1 MFRFV
6 MLIASAVVILFTSL
20 AGKVIQVPSQF
31 ASIQVAINSANNGDT
46 VLVAPGLYY
55 ENLNF
60 RGKKIVVASRYL
72 TDQSVGTVRST
83 VIDGSRPTH
92 PDSASVVLFASGE
105 DASTVLI
112 GFTLTKGIGTL
123 VPGSFL
129 GGGILVTGESSPTIK
144 YNIIRKNSAITG
156 GGIAVYG
163 GSPTIA
169 HNALVA
175 NTASNGGGMSLD
187 YCRVTVTHNV
197 FYQNMADINGGA
209 LIIGTAVV
217 KIYNNAVTDN
227 GAKTGGGIYCNNGLW
242 EIKYCDFFRNQNGNF
257 AGCGDASLGDKRT
270 QNFNKDSSDVYKNIY
285 LDAGYT
291 NPTAYDFSLTC
302 RSRLIDAGAA
312 IPETHPMGG
321 SHEDIGMIEY
331 PFRVGDVTI
340 DGRVNVADVVAMV
353 NTIFRHAPVPCPIYA
368 ADTDCDRIF
377 TIADVIVLINYWIG
391 VSESS
396 CLFDLK

>member
-6 MLIASAVVILFTSL
+6 MLMASAVVILFTSL

-31 ASIQVAINSANNGDT
+31 ASIQVAINNANNGDT

-60 RGKKIVVASRYL
+60 RGKKIMVASRYL
-72 TDQSVGTVRST
+72 TDQSVSTIRST
-83 VIDGSRPTH
+83 VIDGSRPTY

-105 DASTVLI
+105 DTSTVLI

-156 GGIAVYG
+156 GGIAVYD

-175 NTASNGGGMSLD
+175 NIAGNGGGMSLE
-187 YCRVTVTHNV
+187 YCSVTVMHNV
-197 FYQNMADINGGA
+197 FYQNIADVNGGA
-209 LIIGTAVV
+209 LTIRTAAVE
-217 KIYNNAVTDN
+217 IYNSAVTDN
-227 GAKTGGGIYCNNGLW
+227 VAKAGGGIYCNNGLW

-257 AGCGDASLGDKRT
+257 AGCGDASLGDKRA
-270 QNFNKDSSDVYKNIY
+270 QNFNKDSADVYQNIY

-291 NPTAYDFSLTC
+291 NPAEGDFSLTC
-302 RSRLIDAGAA
+302 RSRLIDAGAG
-312 IPETHPMGG
+312 ISETHPSGG

-331 PFRVGDVTI
+331 PYRVGDLSI
-340 DGRVNVADVVAMV
+340 DGRVNVADIVAMV
-353 NTIFRHAPVPCPIYA
+353 NIIFRSATVPCPIYA
-368 ADTDCDRIF
+368 ADTDCDRIIS
-377 TIADVIVLINYWIG
+377 IADLVVMINYWMG
-391 VSESS
+391 RSESS

>member
-6 MLIASAVVILFTSL
+6 VLIASAVVILFTSL
-20 AGKVIQVPSQF
+20 VGKVIQVPSQF
-31 ASIQVAINSANNGDT
+31 ASIQVAINNAKNGDT
-46 VLVAPGLYY
+46 VLVATGLYY

-60 RGKKIVVASRYL
+60 RGKKIMVASRYL
-72 TDQSVGTVRST
+72 TDQSISTIRST
-83 VIDGSRPTH
+83 VIDGSRPTY

-105 DASTVLI
+105 DTSSVLI
-112 GFTLTKGIGTL
+112 GFTLTKGIGTF

-163 GSPTIA
+163 GNPTIA

-175 NTASNGGGMSLD
+175 NIAGNGGGMSLE
-187 YCRVTVTHNV
+187 YCRVTVSHNV
-197 FYQNMADINGGA
+197 FHQNIADVNGGA
-209 LIIGTAVV
+209 LIIATAVV
-217 KIYNNAVTDN
+217 NIHNNAVTDN
-227 GAKTGGGIYCNNGLW
+227 LAKAGGGIYCNNGFW
-242 EIKYCDFFRNQNGNF
+242 EIKYCDFFHNQNGNF

-270 QNFNKDSSDVYKNIY
+270 QNFNMDSADVYMNIY
-285 LDAGYT
+285 LDAEYA
-291 NPTAYDFSLTC
+291 NPAGYDFSLTC
-302 RSRLIDAGAA
+302 RSRLIDAGAG
-312 IPETHPMGG
+312 IPETHPLGG

-331 PFRVGDVTI
+331 PFRVGDLTI
-340 DGRVNVADVVAMV
+340 DGRVNVADIVAMINV
-353 NTIFRHAPVPCPIYA
+353 IFRYAPVPCPIYA
-368 ADTDCDRIF
+368 ADTDCDRVF

-391 VSESS
+391 ASESS

>member
-20 AGKVIQVPSQF
+20 AGKVIQVPGQF
-31 ASIQVAINSANNGDT
+31 VSIQVAISNAKNGDT

-72 TDQSVGTVRST
+72 IDQSVSTIRST
-83 VIDGSRPTH
+83 VIDGSRPIF

-105 DASTVLI
+105 DTSTVLI

-144 YNIIRKNSAITG
+144 YNIIRKNSAIIG

-163 GSPTIA
+163 GSPTIV

-175 NTASNGGGMSLD
+175 NTAGNGGGMSLD
-187 YCRVTVTHNV
+187 HCRVTVTHNV
-197 FYQNMADINGGA
+197 FYQNIADTNGGA
-209 LIIGTAVV
+209 LIIETAAVE
-217 KIYNNAVTDN
+217 IYNNAVTEN
-227 GAKTGGGIYCNNGLW
+227 GAKAGGGIYCNNGLW

-257 AGCGDASLGDKRT
+257 VGCGDASLGDKRT
-270 QNFNKDSSDVYKNIY
+270 QNFNMDSADVYKNIY
-285 LDAGYT
+285 LDAGYV
-291 NPTAYDFSLTC
+291 NPAEYDFSLTC
-302 RSRLIDAGAA
+302 QSRRMDAGAD
-312 IPETHPMGG
+312 IPETHPLGG

-331 PFRVGDVTI
+331 PFRVGDLSI
-340 DGRVNVADVVAMV
+340 DGRINIADIVAMV
-353 NTIFRHAPVPCPIYA
+353 NVIFRGALVPCPIYA
-368 ADTDCDRIF
+368 ADTDCDRVF
-377 TIADVIVLINYWIG
+377 TIADVIVMINYWMG
-391 VSESS
+391 RSESS